1 MDAGAEIR
9 ELIERARSG
18 RGDAIG
24 RIFEVARGHLLDLAD
39 RELPSDLRAKIG
51 PSDIVQETAVD
62 MQRDFGQFT
71 GTTPEECFAWLREV
85 LQHNVVDAIRRYRDA
100 LKRELARETSLKSC
114 RSLQARGPGLAP
126 RPPDGSAIRRE
137 EAAVI
142 NAVLARLP
150 SDYRRVLELRYWGG
164 MSFVA
169 MAPELGRSPEAVRKL
184 WFRAVE
190 RLQGELAAARGS
202 E

>member
-1 MDAGAEIR
+1 MDAGADIR

-24 RIFEVARGHLLDLAD
+24 RIFEAARGNLLDLAD

-85 LQHNVVDAIRRYRDA
+85 LQHNVVDAIRRHPMP
-100 LKRELARETSLKSC
+100 
-114 RSLQARGPGLAP
+114 RSRGPRPSMTISVASPRRLASVTT
-126 RPPDGSAIRRE
+126 RSAKTRARAGPAISRQ
-137 EAAVI
+137 V
-142 NAVLARLP
+142 RLP
-150 SDYRRVLELRYWGG
+150 G
-164 MSFVA
+164 
-169 MAPELGRSPEAVRKL
+169 
-184 WFRAVE
+184 
-190 RLQGELAAARGS
+190 
-202 E
+202 